1 MEPRINRRLLLSL
14 AVLSLLVSSEVRG
27 AQLTPLLYRGQ
38 LGAVLKDASLPPT
51 LRKDLMSGL
60 TNRIV
65 IRVTLLNPTQVIAQ
79 KLVGITVKYD
89 LWEETFEVKVS
100 VDDAPVSVGT
110 CQSVAEVIAMLT
122 DLNLPGLFAVD
133 PATAGKSSTL
143 TAEILFDPI
152 EKARLEEIRKWV
164 AENDRPAAPD
174 ATSVGSGLPAPRS
187 TSARL
192 FNKIFEQYAA
202 GAPVAAAWQ
211 QTVSSKPFKLTELR
225 DAP

>member
-14 AVLSLLVSSEVRG
+14 AVLSLLVSTEVLG
-27 AQLTPLLYRGQ
+27 AQLTPLLYRGE

-65 IRVTLLNPTQVIAQ
+65 IRVTLLNPTQPIAQ

-100 VDDAPVSVGT
+100 VDAAPVSAGT
-110 CQSVAEVIAMLT
+110 CQSVAEVVAMLT

-133 PATAGKSSTL
+133 PATAGKSSVL

-174 ATSVGSGLPAPRS
+174 ATSVGSGL
-187 TSARL
+187 
-192 FNKIFEQYAA
+192 A
-202 GAPVAAAWQ
+202 GAALHQRAPVQ
-211 QTVSSKPFKLTELR
+211 
-225 DAP
+225 